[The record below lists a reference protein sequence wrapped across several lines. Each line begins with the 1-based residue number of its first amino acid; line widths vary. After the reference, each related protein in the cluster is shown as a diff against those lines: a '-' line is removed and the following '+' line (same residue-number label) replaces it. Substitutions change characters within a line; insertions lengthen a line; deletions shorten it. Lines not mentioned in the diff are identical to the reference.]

1 MEGQF
6 CFPGTKAVDL
16 FAQEQCGTSR
26 NRQIVRA
33 TIESEV
39 INAFGKG
46 VVGYQ
51 GGVFIN

>member
-1 MEGQF
+1 M
-6 CFPGTKAVDL
+6 DL

-26 NRQIVRA
+26 NGQIVRP

-51 GGVFIN
+51 GGIFMS